1 MTAKKVTH
9 RFKCLVDQTTKLVV
23 WMAYDASELVP
34 PIVEPSLN
42 YIKIN
47 FQFDAGFDIYR
58 NYEKYCLFYSDSPG
72 QPMRIGSDIDRNSA
86 EFLKIQLL
94 RTKLVAI
101 ASLGHYIKSTYERMN
116 YFDLKIIDAYRR
128 CYNDPNSAWVKF
140 TSEQNKISIHL

>member
-58 NYEKYCLFYSDSPG
+58 NYEKYWTRTLLSEI
-72 QPMRIGSDIDRNSA
+72 RIKQFITDN
-86 EFLKIQLL
+86 
-94 RTKLVAI
+94 
-101 ASLGHYIKSTYERMN
+101 ER
-116 YFDLKIIDAYRR
+116 
-128 CYNDPNSAWVKF
+128 VKKF
-140 TSEQNKISIHL
+140 MT